1 MGALPNLPMIEGAIV
16 RTCIERLGKPAHRA
30 RSAPSS
36 GRQSSFGRELDPLK
50 LDDTAFEEVANL
62 PRAGVVA
69 MPEEVNDSHPWRRC
83 PRDGTASTR
92 FERSRPVGGWYRCN
106 RGSGAAPKR
115 TPQSK

>member
-1 MGALPNLPMIEGAIV
+1 MTPSENATEFDTNFHRVHKKRPAAASGAAKAQGREGPS
-16 RTCIERLGKPAHRA
+16 RDR
-30 RSAPSS
+30 PSS

-83 PRDGTASTR
+83 Q
-92 FERSRPVGGWYRCN
+92 
-106 RGSGAAPKR
+106 PKVACLVI
-115 TPQSK
+115 TTKSKWMEN